1 MCGGGGGST
10 TIKDT
15 ASQKALASIA
25 AKRFNLYQ
33 QYYVPLENQFISDV
47 YSLIE
52 PESFKSVEGF
62 VNAVQQPQFQNA
74 RRNMQSAAFAQ
85 GADPTSGRYQAA
97 ASAMQTA
104 QARGMSAGTTEALSG
119 QVDRYY
125 QGMQNIVAMGQGQ
138 AGQAMAGL
146 GDVANLAQQRA
157 TAEAKTSFSNYLGR
171 QQLIG
176 SAVGAGVGLYGA
188 TNT

>member
-1 MCGGGGGST
+1 
-10 TIKDT
+10 
-15 ASQKALASIA
+15 
-25 AKRFNLYQ
+25 
-33 QYYVPLENQFISDV
+33 
-47 YSLIE
+47 
-52 PESFKSVEGF
+52 
-62 VNAVQQPQFQNA
+62 
-74 RRNMQSAAFAQ
+74 MQSAAFAQ

>member
-1 MCGGGGGST
+1 MCGGGST
-10 TIKDT
+10 KIKDS

-25 AKRFNLYQ
+25 ARRFNLYQ
-33 QYYVPLENQFISDV
+33 QYYVPLENQYMSDV
-47 YSLIE
+47 FAMMD
-52 PESFKSVEGF
+52 PESFKTVEGF

-74 RRNMQSAAFAQ
+74 RRQMQQAAFSQ
-85 GADPTSGRYQAA
+85 GVDPTSGRYQAA
-97 ASAMQTA
+97 AGAMQTA

-146 GDVANLAQQRA
+146 GDVAALAQQRSA
-157 TAEAKTSFSNYLGR
+157 AEAKSSLSSYLGR
-171 QQLIG
+171 QQGIG
-176 SAVGAGVGLYGA
+176 AAVGTGIGLYGLG
-188 TNT
+188 N